1 VIAREEVTGNNGA
14 GAGGAS
20 ASPAG
25 PGLLDVV
32 DLRIQHRASDTGK
45 TAAILTGV
53 DLTVARGETVGIVG
67 ESGSG
72 KSMLA
77 KAVVR
82 LLPRNVFASGHAR
95 FNGADLLTLGR
106 RQMDAIRGSG
116 ITILYQDPFTML
128 NPLLTCGD
136 HIAEGLPGGSA
147 RRHRRGRLQAEA
159 ARRLAEVG
167 IDDVG
172 VVDRYPFQ
180 LSGGM
185 RQRVAIAAALAR
197 DPALLIADEPST
209 ALDVTTQ
216 AEVLALLASIQKA
229 RGMGL
234 LLITH
239 DLRVAFSVC
248 ARVYVLY
255 AGSVLETAPAAELEA
270 QPLHPYTLGL
280 LGSDPPV
287 RHRVSPLPVIEGSV
301 PLPDTVAGQCAFS
314 ARCQWSAE
322 QCTVARPP
330 LVMVGPGRASACVR
344 IAEVRAEM
352 AGVATQF
359 TERPAVALPAEPARP
374 DSVLRVV
381 GLRKV
386 FANRGGRPTEA
397 LRGVSLDVGQG
408 ESVGLVGESGSGK
421 TTLARCVVGLEVPSA
436 GSIEVEGVEPGD
448 RSSLHRR
455 VQMVFQDPYSSLDP
469 RQPVGSA
476 IAEVLK
482 VNRYDRHRIDGR
494 VAELFAEVGL
504 PASYQRR
511 LPSTLSGGERQRVAI
526 ARALAVNPSLVVC
539 DEPVSAL
546 DVSVQAQVLNLFARL
561 RERLGLSYLFI
572 THDLAVVRQ
581 VVDRVYVC
589 LRGEIVEHGP
599 VGAVLDDP
607 KHDYTRRLIES
618 IPGQGGLAR
627 DAGPAGP
634 AGSGPAGSG
643 PAGASPEGAA
653 RSGVDAAGQR
663 RRGGDQGAE
672 PPQNERL
679 IHG

>member
-1 VIAREEVTGNNGA
+1 VIAREEVTGNEVPGAA
-14 GAGGAS
+14 GAVRPGDGA
-20 ASPAG
+20 P
-25 PGLLDVV
+25 LLEVV
-32 DLRIQHRASDTGK
+32 DLRIEHRADTGK
-45 TAAILTGV
+45 TSAILTGV
-53 DLTVARGETVGIVG
+53 DLTLARGETVGIVG

-82 LLPRNVFASGHAR
+82 LLPRNVFAAGR
-95 FNGADLLTLGR
+95 VCFNGVDVLGLGR
-106 RQMDAIRGSG
+106 RQMDVLRGAG
-116 ITILYQDPFTML
+116 MTILYQDPFTML

-136 HIAEGLPGGSA
+136 HIAEGLPGGRS
-147 RRHRRGRLQAEA
+147 RRHRRGPLRAEA

-167 IDDVG
+167 IDDADVVG
-172 VVDRYPFQ
+172 RYPFQ

-216 AEVLALLASIQKA
+216 AEVLALLASVQKA

-248 ARVYVLY
+248 SRVYVLY

-270 QPLHPYTLGL
+270 RPLHPYTLGL

-287 RHRVSPLPVIEGSV
+287 RHRVWPLPVIEGSV
-301 PLPDTVAGQCAFS
+301 PLPDTVAGQCTFS
-314 ARCQWSAE
+314 SRCKWSGE
-322 QCTVARPP
+322 KCTAGRPP
-330 LVMVGPGRASACVR
+330 LVPVGPGRASACVR
-344 IAEVRAEM
+344 LDQIGGELAVLA
-352 AGVATQF
+352 AGF
-359 TERPAVALPAEPARP
+359 SEHPAVAQPPEPIRP
-374 DSVLRVV
+374 DAVLRVV

-386 FANRGGRPTEA
+386 FPNRGGKPTEA
-397 LRGVSLDVGQG
+397 LRGVSLDIGRG

-421 TTLARCVVGLEVPSA
+421 TTLARCVVGLEVPTG
-436 GSIEVEGVEPGD
+436 GSVHVDGVEPGD
-448 RSSLHRR
+448 RSSLHRH

-476 IAEVLK
+476 VAEVLK
-482 VNRYDRHRIDGR
+482 VNGCERQRVGPR

-504 PASYQRR
+504 PVSYERR

-526 ARALAVNPSLVVC
+526 ARALAVNPSLIVC

-546 DVSVQAQVLNLFARL
+546 DVSVQAQVLNLFTRL
-561 RERLGLSYLFI
+561 RQRLGLSYLFI

-599 VGAVLDDP
+599 VGTVLDDP
-607 KHDYTRRLIES
+607 QHEYTKRLIES
-618 IPGQGGLAR
+618 IPGQAELAGK
-627 DAGPAGP
+627 AHGTETTAPGTT
-634 AGSGPAGSG
+634 
-643 PAGASPEGAA
+643 GAA
-653 RSGVDAAGQR
+653 SRQDAPAAGR
-663 RRGGDQGAE
+663 A
-672 PPQNERL
+672 
-679 IHG
+679 

>member
-1 VIAREEVTGNNGA
+1 MVARDEVTERQKAGVDGAPVVPPGA
-14 GAGGAS
+14 G
-20 ASPAG
+20 
-25 PGLLDVV
+25 LLQVS
-32 DLRIQHRASDTGK
+32 DLRIEHRARDTGK
-45 TAAILTGV
+45 TSTILMGV
-53 DLTVARGETVGIVG
+53 DMEVDAGETVGIVG

-82 LLPRNVFASGHAR
+82 LLPRNVFASGHVL
-95 FNGADLLTLGR
+95 FHGEDVFGFGR
-106 RQMDAIRGSG
+106 RRMDNLRGG
-116 ITILYQDPFTML
+116 GMTILYQDPFTML

-136 HIAEGLPGGSA
+136 HIAEGLPGGNA
-147 RRHRRGRLQAEA
+147 RRHRHGRLRAEA
-159 ARRLAEVG
+159 VRRLAEVG
-167 IDDVG
+167 IDDPD
-172 VVDRYPFQ
+172 VVERYPFQ

-216 AEVLALLASIQKA
+216 AEVLALLASVQKK

-234 LLITH
+234 VLITH

-255 AGSVLETAPAAELEA
+255 AGSVLETAPAVALEA

-287 RHRVSPLPVIEGSV
+287 RHRVFPLPVIEGSV
-301 PLPDTVAGQCAFS
+301 PLPDSVAGQCAFA
-314 ARCQWSAE
+314 ARCKWCAPA
-322 QCTVARPP
+322 CTAGRPKLVA
-330 LVMVGPGRASACVR
+330 VGPGRASACTR
-344 IAEVRAEM
+344 IDELRTDL
-352 AGVATQF
+352 ATEATAF
-359 TERPAVALPAEPARP
+359 RGREAAVLAP
-374 DSVLRVV
+374 DPNAADAVLRVV

-397 LRGVSLDVGQG
+397 LRGVNLEVGRG

-421 TTLARCVVGLEVPSA
+421 TTLARCVVGLESATA
-436 GSIEVEGVEPGD
+436 GSVYVEGVKPGD
-448 RSSLHRR
+448 RSALHRR

-476 IAEVLK
+476 LAEVLR
-482 VNRYDRHRIDGR
+482 VNGCERRR
-494 VAELFAEVGL
+494 VSERVTELFIEVGL
-504 PASYQRR
+504 PEAYQRR

-589 LRGEIVEHGP
+589 LRGEIVEQGP
-599 VGAVLDDP
+599 VDRVLDNP
-607 KHDYTRRLIES
+607 QHEYTKRLIES
-618 IPGQGGLAR
+618 IPGQGDAR
-627 DAGPAGP
+627 D
-634 AGSGPAGSG
+634 
-643 PAGASPEGAA
+643 
-653 RSGVDAAGQR
+653 
-663 RRGGDQGAE
+663 
-672 PPQNERL
+672 ERMV
-679 IHG
+679 HG

>member
-1 VIAREEVTGNNGA
+1 MGDVIAREDATEA
-14 GAGGAS
+14 ERSDEPGGTYAPVRS
-20 ASPAG
+20 SQ
-25 PGLLDVV
+25 LLDID
-32 DLRIQHRASDTGK
+32 DLRIEHRADSGQ

-53 DLTVARGETVGIVG
+53 DLTVAKGETVGIVG

-77 KAVVR
+77 KAVIR
-82 LLPRNVFASGHAR
+82 LLPRNVHATGR
-95 FNGADLLTLGR
+95 AWFKGVDVLALGR
-106 RQMDAIRGSG
+106 RQMDALRGGG

-147 RRHRRGRLQAEA
+147 RRHRRGRLRVDA

-167 IDDVG
+167 IDDAE

-216 AEVLALLASIQKA
+216 AEVLALLASIQRS

-248 ARVYVLY
+248 SRVYVLY
-255 AGSVLETAPAAELEA
+255 AGSVLETAPAAALEA
-270 QPLHPYTLGL
+270 EPLHPYTLGL

-287 RHRVSPLPVIEGSV
+287 GHRVSPLPVIEGSV
-301 PLPDTVAGQCAFS
+301 PLPDAVASQCAF
-314 ARCQWSAE
+314 APRCQWATEVCSAG
-322 QCTVARPP
+322 RPR
-330 LVMVGPGRASACVR
+330 LVPVGPGRESACVR
-344 IAEVRAEM
+344 LDEVRHELA
-352 AGVATQF
+352 AVATAF
-359 TERPAVALPAEPARP
+359 TEHTSVAQPPEPARP
-374 DSVLRVV
+374 DAVLRVV

-397 LRGVSLDVGQG
+397 LRGVSLEVGQG

-421 TTLARCVVGLEVPSA
+421 TTLARCVVGLEAPTA
-436 GSIEVEGVEPGD
+436 GSISVAGVEAGN
-448 RSSLHRR
+448 RSALHRR

-469 RQPVGSA
+469 RQTVGSA

-482 VNRYDRHRIDGR
+482 VNGCERHRVAPR

-504 PASYQRR
+504 PPSYERR

-589 LRGEIVEHGP
+589 LRGEIVEQGA
-599 VGAVLDDP
+599 VEAVLDNP
-607 KHDYTRRLIES
+607 QHEYTRRLIDS
-618 IPGQGGLAR
+618 IPGTSEAAAPGALVGDEGR
-627 DAGPAGP
+627 G
-634 AGSGPAGSG
+634 
-643 PAGASPEGAA
+643 AGA
-653 RSGVDAAGQR
+653 
-663 RRGGDQGAE
+663 
-672 PPQNERL
+672 PQNERL
-679 IHG
+679 VHG